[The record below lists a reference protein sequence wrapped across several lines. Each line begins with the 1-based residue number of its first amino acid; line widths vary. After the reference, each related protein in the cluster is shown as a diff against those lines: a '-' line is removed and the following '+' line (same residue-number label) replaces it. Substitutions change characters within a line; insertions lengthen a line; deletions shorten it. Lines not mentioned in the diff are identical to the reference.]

1 MTLFGYDADNRE
13 RGTAIQIKRILVG
26 YTFSFWWPAPNG
38 VGVFNEG
45 PATAPA
51 PAHIFFANMAGVTVG
66 TAVRFKHF
74 YVYEQY

>member
-38 VGVFNEG
+38 VRVFNEG
-45 PATAPA
+45 PAVGPVT
-51 PAHIFFANMAGVTVG
+51 AHIFVANMAEVTVG
-66 TAVRFKHF
+66 TAARFKHSNI
-74 YVYEQY
+74 YRT